1 MARDLNDPYAELDKI
16 MFRIRALEKATPLAS
31 ASVGQG
37 RLRMYDGGELLIE
50 DGNLNVTGTATVGG
64 TLDVTGTENVT
75 GTMNVSGVENVT
87 GTLNVDGNLNV
98 SGTAQVTDG
107 GTLRVGSMVLD
118 PNIGSGAIA
127 FDNGAQVFTSGD
139 SIQIVGPGQSFV
151 VQVESDQAWI
161 GSAGRNFRV
170 TGDGRYLSLLPT
182 TTATTGLWQV
192 VVDADG
198 KLYRKAI

>member
-1 MARDLNDPYAELDKI
+1 MVRDLSDPWVEIKRLTA
-16 MFRIRALEKATPLAS
+16 RVRALEKATPLAS
-31 ASVGQG
+31 SSVGRG
-37 RLRMYDGGELLIE
+37 RIRLYDGGELLIE

-64 TLDVTGTENVT
+64 TLAVTGTENVA
-75 GTMNVSGVENVT
+75 

-161 GSAGRNFRV
+161 GQSGRNFRV
-170 TGDGRYLSLLPT
+170 TGDGRYLSMLPV

-192 VVDADG
+192 VVDAGG
-198 KLYRKAI
+198 KLYRKAL